1 MKSTRVIIYTK
12 DVQRITGKSAQYCR
26 KLLKK
31 IKQQKDKADHQYVNI
46 NDFADYSGISIEL
59 IQQQLVD

>member
-1 MKSTRVIIYTK
+1 MKGTRVIIYTK

-31 IKQQKDKADHQYVNI
+31 IKEQKAKAEHQYVNI
-46 NDFADYSGISIEL
+46 NDFSEYSGISVEL
-59 IQQQLVD
+59 IQQHIID